1 MSEEARMRSSL
12 QTQLAALDRT
22 KKAYEK
28 TFKETEKAL
37 DEYQKADADL
47 NLSRAVVEKAR
58 INMVA
63 KNQQCEDAKKDYAN
77 QLEKTNELQVITD
90 IPHFIVARKV
100 YCPRSLDDQNIKC
113 TG

>member
-28 TFKETEKAL
+28 TFRETEKAL

-47 NLSRAVVEKAR
+47 NRERSS
-58 INMVA
+58 
-63 KNQQCEDAKKDYAN
+63 KK
-77 QLEKTNELQVITD
+77 
-90 IPHFIVARKV
+90 P
-100 YCPRSLDDQNIKC
+100 
-113 TG
+113 G